1 MPLSAFSLVMD
12 ELLLMQ
18 VPGVETSPLKHN
30 PVCCSFPAH
39 YCKNTAL
46 LAACKTMLYGALT
59 VLCAIVAMPGFT
71 SVKPDE

>member
-30 PVCCSFPAH
+30 PVCCSFAAH
-39 YCKNTAL
+39 YYKNTAL
-46 LAACKTMLYGALT
+46 LVACKTMLYGALA
-59 VLCAIVAMPGFT
+59 VLRVIVAMPGFT
-71 SVKPDE
+71 SVNPDE